1 MIDELCSFPAL
12 FISFDLLFL
21 LILKKML
28 NVSLRLNKHSNHRN
42 TDETLN
48 IKLNTFAEN
57 SAVTVVERKPMR
69 DNAVYK
75 SC

>member
-1 MIDELCSFPAL
+1 MFIPSPVHFIRSSFPPDFEVNAQC
-12 FISFDLLFL
+12 I
-21 LILKKML
+21 M
-28 NVSLRLNKHSNHRN
+28 RLNKHSNHRN

-57 SAVTVVERKPMR
+57 SAVTVVEGKPMR